1 MNFVDIVVL
10 AVIAL
15 SALLALG
22 RGFVKEVLSVFG
34 WIGAAVGTLLI
45 FVYVPE
51 VKEFARQQIAES
63 LMADIVCVVS
73 LFIVLLILL
82 GFINHTISSRIHGS
96 SLGPLDKSL
105 GLVFGL
111 VRGVVLVALAHMAM
125 TDWFI
130 PEKSQRPD
138 VINQA
143 RTEPYVEMAATF
155 IKSKIPQD
163 WKDRASAVFDEGS
176 KAVEQGKELNET
188 IQKLSPQTPQPAT
201 PPAAPPA
208 NPPAGES
215 PGDSSQNGG
224 SGTSGGTQSSL
235 AGNQG
240 GQGEQSG
247 YKDAERKDLER
258 LIQGQSQ

>member
-15 SALLALG
+15 STLLALG

-34 WIGAAVGTLLI
+34 WIGAAIGTFLI
-45 FVYVPE
+45 FFYVPQ
-51 VKEFARQQIAES
+51 VREFARKQIAEP
-63 LMADIVCVVS
+63 LLADIACAVG
-73 LFIVLLILL
+73 LFVVLLIVL
-82 GFINHTISSRIHGS
+82 GFFNHAISSRVHGS

-111 VRGVVLVALAHMAM
+111 LRGVVLVALAHMAM

-130 PEKSQRPD
+130 PNKDQRPD

-143 RTEPYVEMAATF
+143 RTEPYVAMAANF
-155 IKSKIPQD
+155 IKERIPQE
-163 WKDRASAVFDEGS
+163 WKDRATAVFNEGE
-176 KAVEQGKELNET
+176 KAVEQGKELNDT
-188 IQKLSPQTPQPAT
+188 IQKLSPQDTQTAPQPTT
-201 PPAAPPA
+201 PPS
-208 NPPAGES
+208 GES

-224 SGTSGGTQSSL
+224 QGTQRSP
-235 AGNQG
+235 AGNQD

>member
-15 SALLALG
+15 STLLALG
-22 RGFVKEVLSVFG
+22 RGFVKEVLSIFG
-34 WIGAAVGTLLI
+34 WIGAAIGTFLI
-45 FVYVPE
+45 FFYVPQ
-51 VKEFARQQIAES
+51 VREFARKQIAEP
-63 LMADIVCVVS
+63 LLADIACAVG
-73 LFIVLLILL
+73 LFVVLLIVL
-82 GFINHTISSRIHGS
+82 GFFNHAISSRVHGS

-111 VRGVVLVALAHMAM
+111 LRGVVLVALAHMAM

-130 PEKSQRPD
+130 PNRDQRPD

-143 RTEPYVEMAATF
+143 RTEPYVAMAANF
-155 IKSKIPQD
+155 IKERIPQE
-163 WKDRASAVFDEGS
+163 WKDRATAVFNEGE
-176 KAVEQGKELNET
+176 KAVEQGKELNDT
-188 IQKLSPQTPQPAT
+188 IEKLSPQVPQPT
-201 PPAAPPA
+201 T
-208 NPPAGES
+208 PPAGES
-215 PGDSSQNGG
+215 PGDSGQNGG
-224 SGTSGGTQSSL
+224 QGTQRSP
-235 AGNQG
+235 AGNQD

>member
-1 MNFVDIVVL
+1 LNFVDIVVL

-15 SALLALG
+15 STLLALG
-22 RGFVKEVLSVFG
+22 RGFVKEVLSIFG
-34 WIGAAVGTLLI
+34 WIGAAIGTLLI
-45 FVYVPE
+45 FFYVPQIR
-51 VKEFARQQIAES
+51 EFFAKQITEPV
-63 LMADIVCVVS
+63 LADIACAVAIFVI
-73 LFIVLLILL
+73 LLIVL
-82 GFINHTISSRIHGS
+82 GFFNHAIASRVHAS

-130 PEKSQRPD
+130 PNKDQRPD
-138 VINQA
+138 VVNQA
-143 RTEPYVEMAATF
+143 RTEPYVAMAADF

-176 KAVEQGKELNET
+176 KAVEQGVEQGKQLNDT
-188 IQKLSPQTPQPAT
+188 IEKLSPQIPQPTT
-201 PPAAPPA
+201 PPS
-208 NPPAGES
+208 GES
-215 PGDSSQNGG
+215 QGDSSQNGG
-224 SGTSGGTQSSL
+224 QGTQRSP
-235 AGNQG
+235 AGNQD

>member
-15 SALLALG
+15 STLLALS
-22 RGFVKEVLSVFG
+22 RGFVKEVLSIFG
-34 WIGAAVGTLLI
+34 WIGAAIGTLLI
-45 FVYVPE
+45 FFYVPQIRDF
-51 VKEFARQQIAES
+51 FAKQITEPV
-63 LMADIVCVVS
+63 LADIACAVAIFV
-73 LFIVLLILL
+73 VLLIVL
-82 GFINHTISSRIHGS
+82 GFFNHAIASRVHAS

-125 TDWFI
+125 TDWLI
-130 PEKSQRPD
+130 PNKDQRPD
-138 VINQA
+138 VVNQA
-143 RTEPYVEMAATF
+143 RTEPYVAMAADF
-155 IKSKIPQD
+155 IKSRIPQD

-176 KAVEQGKELNET
+176 KAVEQGVEQGKQLNDT
-188 IQKLSPQTPQPAT
+188 IEKLSPEIPQPTT
-201 PPAAPPA
+201 PPS
-208 NPPAGES
+208 GES
-215 PGDSSQNGG
+215 QGDSSQNGG
-224 SGTSGGTQSSL
+224 QGTQRSP
-235 AGNQG
+235 AGNQD

>member
-15 SALLALG
+15 STLLALG
-22 RGFVKEVLSVFG
+22 RGFVKEMLSIFG
-34 WIGAAVGTLLI
+34 WIGAAIGTLLI
-45 FVYVPE
+45 FFYVPQIR
-51 VKEFARQQIAES
+51 EFFAKQITEPV
-63 LMADIVCVVS
+63 LADIACAVAIFV
-73 LFIVLLILL
+73 VLLIVL
-82 GFINHTISSRIHGS
+82 GFFNHAIASRVHAS

-111 VRGVVLVALAHMAM
+111 VRGIVLVALAHMAM
-125 TDWFI
+125 TDWFM
-130 PEKSQRPD
+130 PNKDQRPD

-143 RTEPYVEMAATF
+143 RTEPYVAMAADF
-155 IKSKIPQD
+155 IKSKIPQE

-176 KAVEQGKELNET
+176 KKVEQGVEQGKQLNDT
-188 IQKLSPQTPQPAT
+188 IQKLSPEVPAT
-201 PPAAPPA
+201 PP
-208 NPPAGES
+208 GTQS
-215 PGDSSQNGG
+215 PGDSQGDSSQNGG
-224 SGTSGGTQSSL
+224 QGTQRSP
-235 AGNQG
+235 AGNQD

>member
-15 SALLALG
+15 STLLALG

-45 FVYVPE
+45 FFYVPQ
-51 VKEFARQQIAES
+51 VREFFGKQITEPV
-63 LMADIVCVVS
+63 LADIACAVAIFV
-73 LFIVLLILL
+73 VLLIVL
-82 GFINHTISSRIHGS
+82 GFFNHAIASRVHAS

-111 VRGVVLVALAHMAM
+111 ARGVVLVALAHMAM
-125 TDWFI
+125 TDWFL
-130 PEKSQRPD
+130 PEKAQRPD

-143 RTEPYVEMAATF
+143 RTEPYVAMAADF

-163 WKDRASAVFDEGS
+163 WKDKASAVFDDS
-176 KAVEQGKELNET
+176 AKAVEQGVEQGKQLNDT
-188 IQKLSPQTPQPAT
+188 LQKLSPQVPQPV
-201 PPAAPPA
+201 APPS
-208 NPPAGES
+208 GES

-224 SGTSGGTQSSL
+224 QGTQRSP
-235 AGNQG
+235 AGNQD

>member
-15 SALLALG
+15 STLLALG
-22 RGFVKEVLSVFG
+22 RGFVKEVLSIFG
-34 WIGAAVGTLLI
+34 WIGAAIGTLLI
-45 FVYVPE
+45 FFYVPE
-51 VKEFARQQIAES
+51 VKEFARKQIAEPV
-63 LMADIVCVVS
+63 LADIACAVAVFV
-73 LFIVLLILL
+73 VLLIVL
-82 GFINHTISSRIHGS
+82 GFFNHAIASRVHAS

-111 VRGVVLVALAHMAM
+111 LRGVVLVALAHMAM
-125 TDWFI
+125 TDWFM
-130 PEKSQRPD
+130 PEKSTRPD

-143 RTEPYVEMAATF
+143 RTEPYVAMAADF
-155 IKSKIPQD
+155 IKSKIPQE
-163 WKDRASAVFDEGS
+163 WKDRAGAMFDEGS
-176 KAVEQGKELNET
+176 KAVEQGKELNDT
-188 IQKLSPQTPQPAT
+188 IEKLSPEVPQPT
-201 PPAAPPA
+201 APPS
-208 NPPAGES
+208 GES

-224 SGTSGGTQSSL
+224 QGTQRSP
-235 AGNQG
+235 AGNQD

>member
-15 SALLALG
+15 STLLALG
-22 RGFVKEVLSVFG
+22 RGFVKEVLSIFG
-34 WIGAAVGTLLI
+34 WIGAAIGTLLI
-45 FVYVPE
+45 FFYVPQIRDF
-51 VKEFARQQIAES
+51 FAKQITEPV
-63 LMADIVCVVS
+63 LADIACAVAIFV
-73 LFIVLLILL
+73 VLLIVL
-82 GFINHTISSRIHGS
+82 GFFNHAIASRVHAS

-111 VRGVVLVALAHMAM
+111 VRGIVLVALAHMAM

-130 PEKSQRPD
+130 PNKDQRPD
-138 VINQA
+138 VVNQA
-143 RTEPYVEMAATF
+143 RTEPYVAMAADF

-176 KAVEQGKELNET
+176 KAVEQGVEQGKQLNDT
-188 IQKLSPQTPQPAT
+188 IEKLSPQIPQPT
-201 PPAAPPA
+201 SPPS
-208 NPPAGES
+208 GES
-215 PGDSSQNGG
+215 QGDSSQNGG
-224 SGTSGGTQSSL
+224 QGTQRSP
-235 AGNQG
+235 AGNQD

>member
-1 MNFVDIVVL
+1 MNFVDILVL

-15 SALLALG
+15 STLLALG
-22 RGFVKEVLSVFG
+22 RGFVKEVLSIFG
-34 WIGAAVGTLLI
+34 WIGAAIGTFLI
-45 FVYVPE
+45 FFYVPQ
-51 VKEFARQQIAES
+51 VREFARKQIAEP
-63 LMADIVCVVS
+63 LLADIACAVG
-73 LFIVLLILL
+73 LFVVLLIVL
-82 GFINHTISSRIHGS
+82 GFFNHAISSRVHGS

-111 VRGVVLVALAHMAM
+111 LRGVVLVALAHMAM

-130 PEKSQRPD
+130 PNKDQRPD

-143 RTEPYVEMAATF
+143 RTEPYVAMAANF
-155 IKSKIPQD
+155 IKERIPQD
-163 WKDRASAVFDEGS
+163 WKDRASAVFNEGE
-176 KAVEQGKELNET
+176 KAIEQGKELNDT
-188 IQKLSPQTPQPAT
+188 IEKLSPQVPQPTT
-201 PPAAPPA
+201 PPS
-208 NPPAGES
+208 GES

-224 SGTSGGTQSSL
+224 QRTQRSP
-235 AGNQG
+235 AANQD

>member
-1 MNFVDIVVL
+1 LNFVDIVVL

-15 SALLALG
+15 STLLALG

-34 WIGAAVGTLLI
+34 WIGAAIGTLLI
-45 FVYVPE
+45 FFYVPQIR
-51 VKEFARQQIAES
+51 EFFAKQIAEPV
-63 LMADIVCVVS
+63 LADIACAVAIFV
-73 LFIVLLILL
+73 VLLIVL
-82 GFINHTISSRIHGS
+82 GFFNHAIASRVHAS

-111 VRGVVLVALAHMAM
+111 ARGVILVALAHMAM
-125 TDWFI
+125 TDWFL
-130 PEKSQRPD
+130 PERAQRPD

-143 RTEPYVEMAATF
+143 RTEPYVAMAADF

-163 WKDRASAVFDEGS
+163 WKDKASAVFDDTG
-176 KAVEQGKELNET
+176 KAVEQGVEQGKQLNDT
-188 IQKLSPQTPQPAT
+188 IQKLSPQVPQPAT
-201 PPAAPPA
+201 PP
-208 NPPAGES
+208 S
-215 PGDSSQNGG
+215 GDSQGDSGQNGG
-224 SGTSGGTQSSL
+224 QGTQRSP
-235 AGNQG
+235 AGNQD